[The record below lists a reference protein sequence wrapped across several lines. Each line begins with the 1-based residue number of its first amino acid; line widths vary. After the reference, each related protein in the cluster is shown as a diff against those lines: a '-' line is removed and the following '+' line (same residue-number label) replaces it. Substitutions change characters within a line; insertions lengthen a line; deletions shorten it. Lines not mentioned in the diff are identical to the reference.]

1 MKHDLPADLDADA
14 AASSPDASA
23 GAAPGAT
30 GSGHTAPD
38 FSAYSSS
45 SDRDQHG
52 GAPHGFFAWLR
63 SLGLQRQPGWIG
75 GVASG
80 VAARI
85 GIDPIIVRGIL
96 VVLAIFAAP
105 VLLFYGVAWLLLPDS
120 DGRIHLQ
127 RLLNG
132 DPQPALAGIAIFVLL
147 GLMTPLNAAAQSV
160 VAGNLWTTGGWFWG
174 WSGSSVIATIF
185 NIAALAA
192 ITVFVV
198 WLVRRSNANSRG
210 GGAPSPTT
218 LAAYST
224 APATDGGGIR
234 SGDSDAAATTTGDAT
249 SSASAAAEAASTESD
264 ATASSDAAST
274 ASATASTAATSAAG
288 PEPAPPGAGASVD
301 ELAAWKLQ
309 HEAWR
314 IERERFNRAQSDA
327 DKAARSQWAA
337 ENKARSQA
345 FAAQAAEHRRLRKLE
360 RPRASASAVFFTLGA
375 ALVAGAGSAI
385 AAMGS
390 PENADYAATIGVL
403 VAALVAS
410 VSMIIAGIARR
421 RSGFLAAVTMAL
433 LLIGLVSALIP
444 RGSTL
449 LWPGEFVS
457 STSAP
462 ESVTQPFGALT
473 VWVYDHENSNSA
485 PGTMTITKANGDL
498 YIQMDPGASLEL
510 DAAIDADE
518 TITLTRH
525 DNDGDADSRVLTP
538 PSESGTHTLR
548 IGTISPDD
556 PADLTIDATLT
567 RGSIFITQ
575 FPG

>member
-14 AASSPDASA
+14 ALNSA
-23 GAAPGAT
+23 GADGAT
-30 GSGHTAPD
+30 GDSAGSGPATPD

-45 SDRDQHG
+45 SDRDRHG

-63 SLGLQRQPGWIG
+63 GLGLQRQPGWIG

-132 DPQPALAGIAIFVLL
+132 DAQPALAGIAIFVLL

-160 VAGNLWTTGGWFWG
+160 VAGNFWTTSGWFWG

-198 WLVRRSNANSRG
+198 WLVRRSNSNSR

-234 SGDSDAAATTTGDAT
+234 SGDSDAAATTTGDA
-249 SSASAAAEAASTESD
+249 APAAA
-264 ATASSDAAST
+264 ATAETVAAEPPVT
-274 ASATASTAATSAAG
+274 APTAEY
-288 PEPAPPGAGASVD
+288 EPIPPGAGASVD

-314 IERERFNRAQSDA
+314 IERDRFNRAQTDA
-327 DKAARSQWAA
+327 DQAARAHWAA

-345 FAAQAAEHRRLRKLE
+345 FAEQAAEHSRLRKLE

-390 PENADYAATIGVL
+390 PANADYAATIGVL
-403 VAALVAS
+403 VAALV
-410 VSMIIAGIARR
+410 VSLAMIIAGIARR
-421 RSGFLAAVTMAL
+421 RSGFLAAVAMTL
-433 LLIGLVSALIP
+433 LLIGLVSAAVPRHGQFLIP
-444 RGSTL
+444 GAYLDSGT
-449 LWPGEFVS
+449 S
-457 STSAP
+457 SGA
-462 ESVTQPFGALT
+462 VTQPWGDLT
-473 VWVYDHENSNSA
+473 VWVYDHDNGDAQSDRS
-485 PGTMTITKANGDL
+485 MTVTKANGDL
-498 YIQMDPGASLEL
+498 YIQMDANSSLDL
-510 DAAIDADE
+510 TATLADGG
-518 TITLTRH
+518 TVSLTRITAA
-525 DNDGDADSRVLTP
+525 GDATTRLIASADQASSNSIRLGDFTGRVAT
-538 PSESGTHTLR
+538 
-548 IGTISPDD
+548 
-556 PADLTIDATLT
+556 DLTLDATLDA
-567 RGSIFITQ
+567 GSIHITQ
-575 FPG
+575 FAEEDIP

>member
-1 MKHDLPADLDADA
+1 MKHDLPADLNADA
-14 AASSPDASA
+14 AASSADTAA
-23 GAAPGAT
+23 GAPGDTA
-30 GSGHTAPD
+30 GGGPTAPD

-45 SDRDQHG
+45 TDRDQHG

-63 SLGLQRQPGWIG
+63 GLGLQRQPGWIG

-160 VAGNLWTTGGWFWG
+160 VAGNFWTTGGWFWG

-198 WLVRRSNANSRG
+198 WLVRRSNTNSRG

-224 APATDGGGIR
+224 APAPDGGGIR
-234 SGDSDAAATTTGDAT
+234 SGDSDAAATTTSDTAT
-249 SSASAAAEAASTESD
+249 SAASSAAAASTESISAATGASAAAEADTPP
-264 ATASSDAAST
+264 TAEH
-274 ASATASTAATSAAG
+274 
-288 PEPAPPGAGASVD
+288 EPAPPGAGASVD

-314 IERERFNRAQSDA
+314 IERERFSRAQADA

-360 RPRASASAVFFTLGA
+360 RPRASASAVFFTMGA
-375 ALVAGAGSAI
+375 ALVAGAASAI

-421 RSGFLAAVTMAL
+421 RSGFLAALTMAL

-485 PGTMTITKANGDL
+485 PGTMAITKANGDL

-525 DNDGDADSRVLTP
+525 DNDGDAESRVLTP

>member
-14 AASSPDASA
+14 AAS
-23 GAAPGAT
+23 GAAAA
-30 GSGHTAPD
+30 SGPAVPDSSAPD
-38 FSAYSSS
+38 FSAYSASA
-45 SDRDQHG
+45 DRDQHG

-80 VAARI
+80 IAARI

-105 VLLFYGVAWLLLPDS
+105 VLLFYGAAWLLLPDT

-127 RLLNG
+127 RLLRG
-132 DPQPALAGIAIFVLL
+132 DPQPALAGIAIFVLI

-160 VAGNLWTTGGWFWG
+160 VAGNFWTTGGWFWG

-185 NIAALAA
+185 NLAALAA
-192 ITVFVV
+192 LAVFVV
-198 WLVRRSNANSRG
+198 WLVRRSNSNSRG

-218 LAAYST
+218 LGAYRT

-234 SGDSDAAATTTGDAT
+234 SGDPDAAATTAGDGT
-249 SSASAAAEAASTESD
+249 
-264 ATASSDAAST
+264 TAVGTT
-274 ASATASTAATSAAG
+274 ASAGSADEPDAADSVAAASVAPATAAAA
-288 PEPAPPGAGASVD
+288 PTAEYEPVPPGAGASVD

-314 IERERFNRAQSDA
+314 IERERFNQAQADA

-385 AAMGS
+385 AAMGY
-390 PENADYAATIGVL
+390 PANADYAATIGVL

-410 VSMIIAGIARR
+410 VAMIIAGIARR
-421 RSGFLAAVTMAL
+421 RSGFLAFVAVSL
-433 LLIGLVSALIP
+433 LVIGVGSALAP
-444 RGSTL
+444 RSNDF
-449 LWPGEFVS
+449 LWPGQVIDNSFGNR
-457 STSAP
+457 T
-462 ESVTQPFGALT
+462 VTQPWGDLT
-473 VWVYDHENSNSA
+473 AWVYNGDDIGSA
-485 PGTMTITKANGDL
+485 PARVTITKANGDV
-498 YIQMDPGASLEL
+498 YIQMDVGSSLAL
-510 DAAIDADE
+510 DA
-518 TITLTRH
+518 TLASGHTVTVTRSG
-525 DNDGDADSRVLTP
+525 DGVDTVTTEVIQPKASGQHSVRLGTVS
-538 PSESGTHTLR
+538 PSE
-548 IGTISPDD
+548 
-556 PADLTIDATLT
+556 PADLTLDASLE
-567 RGSIFITQ
+567 RGSIFISQ
-575 FPG
+575 HVEADNS

>member
-1 MKHDLPADLDADA
+1 MKHDLPADLNADA
-14 AASSPDASA
+14 AASSADTAA
-23 GAAPGAT
+23 GAPGDTA
-30 GSGHTAPD
+30 GGGPTAPD

-45 SDRDQHG
+45 TDRDQHG

-160 VAGNLWTTGGWFWG
+160 VAGNFWTTGGWFWG

-198 WLVRRSNANSRG
+198 WLVRRSNTNSRG

-234 SGDSDAAATTTGDAT
+234 SGDSDAAATTTSDTAT
-249 SSASAAAEAASTESD
+249 SASAAAADRLGRVGSQRLEPPE
-264 ATASSDAAST
+264 
-274 ASATASTAATSAAG
+274 ASATASADATPTAEHRAGPAGRRRIGRRARSVEAATRGVADRTRTLQ
-288 PEPAPPGAGASVD
+288 PGAGRRRQGGP
-301 ELAAWKLQ
+301 LAVGG
-309 HEAWR
+309 
-314 IERERFNRAQSDA
+314 REQGPLAGLRRAGRGA
-327 DKAARSQWAA
+327 PAP
-337 ENKARSQA
+337 
-345 FAAQAAEHRRLRKLE
+345 AQARAPPRQRVRRVLHDGSSPRRRRRQRHRRAAA
-360 RPRASASAVFFTLGA
+360 PRRTPTTPQRSACWW
-375 ALVAGAGSAI
+375 
-385 AAMGS
+385 
-390 PENADYAATIGVL
+390 
-403 VAALVAS
+403 
-410 VSMIIAGIARR
+410 R
-421 RSGFLAAVTMAL
+421 RS
-433 LLIGLVSALIP
+433 
-444 RGSTL
+444 
-449 LWPGEFVS
+449 W
-457 STSAP
+457 
-462 ESVTQPFGALT
+462 
-473 VWVYDHENSNSA
+473 H
-485 PGTMTITKANGDL
+485 
-498 YIQMDPGASLEL
+498 
-510 DAAIDADE
+510 
-518 TITLTRH
+518 
-525 DNDGDADSRVLTP
+525 
-538 PSESGTHTLR
+538 PS
-548 IGTISPDD
+548 P
-556 PADLTIDATLT
+556 
-567 RGSIFITQ
+567 
-575 FPG
+575 

>member
-14 AASSPDASA
+14 AAGTAA
-23 GAAPGAT
+23 GAASDTTDGGPA
-30 GSGHTAPD
+30 APD
-38 FSAYSSS
+38 FPAYSSS

-63 SLGLQRQPGWIG
+63 SLGVQRQPGWIG

-80 VAARI
+80 IAARI

-105 VLLFYGVAWLLLPDS
+105 VLLFYGIAWLLLPDS

-160 VAGNLWTTGGWFWG
+160 LAGNFWTTGGWFWG

-210 GGAPSPTT
+210 GGAPAPTT
-218 LAAYST
+218 LAGYST

-234 SGDSDAAATTTGDAT
+234 SGDSDAAATTMGDA
-249 SSASAAAEAASTESD
+249 AAGAAAGAAAESAAAVSA
-264 ATASSDAAST
+264 
-274 ASATASTAATSAAG
+274 ASATAPAG
-288 PEPAPPGAGASVD
+288 PLPTAEYEPVPPGAGASVD

-314 IERERFNRAQSDA
+314 IERERFNRAQADA
-327 DKAARSQWAA
+327 DRAARSQWAA

-345 FAAQAAEHRRLRKLE
+345 FAVQAAEHRRLRKLE
-360 RPRASASAVFFTLGA
+360 RPRTSAAAVFFTLGA

-385 AAMGS
+385 AAMGT

-410 VSMIIAGIARR
+410 FAMIIAGIARR
-421 RSGFLAAVTMAL
+421 RSGFIAAVTMTL
-433 LLIGLVSALIP
+433 LLIGLVSATLP
-444 RGSTL
+444 RNSEF
-449 LWPGEFVS
+449 LWPGQMIDNGYGNR
-457 STSAP
+457 T
-462 ESVTQPFGALT
+462 VTQPWGDLT
-473 VWVYDHENSNSA
+473 IWVHDGNDLGIDPNVLSV
-485 PGTMTITKANGDL
+485 TKANGDI
-498 YIQMDPGASLEL
+498 YIRMDEDSSLSLTTSLSAGHTITVSSTGDGVNIPPEVIHAQVSGTNRLELGTIGPGA
-510 DAAIDADE
+510 
-518 TITLTRH
+518 
-525 DNDGDADSRVLTP
+525 
-538 PSESGTHTLR
+538 
-548 IGTISPDD
+548 
-556 PADLTIDATLT
+556 PADLILDASLSN
-567 RGSIFITQ
+567 GDIFIWQ
-575 FPG
+575 HVEAGSN

>member
-14 AASSPDASA
+14 AANT
-23 GAAPGAT
+23 AAAGAT
-30 GSGHTAPD
+30 GDTAGSGPATPD

-105 VLLFYGVAWLLLPDS
+105 VLLFYGVAWLLLPDN

-160 VAGNLWTTGGWFWG
+160 VAGNFWTTGGWFWG
-174 WSGSSVIATIF
+174 WSGSSVIATIL

-198 WLVRRSNANSRG
+198 WLVRRSNSNSRG

-234 SGDSDAAATTTGDAT
+234 SGDSDAAATTTSDA
-249 SSASAAAEAASTESD
+249 APSAAATAETVAAEPPV
-264 ATASSDAAST
+264 TAPT
-274 ASATASTAATSAAG
+274 AEY
-288 PEPAPPGAGASVD
+288 EPIPPGAGASVD

-314 IERERFNRAQSDA
+314 VERERFNRAQTDA
-327 DKAARSQWAA
+327 DQAARSHWAA

-345 FAAQAAEHRRLRKLE
+345 FAEQAAEHRRLRKLE

-375 ALVAGAGSAI
+375 ALVAGAASAI

-410 VSMIIAGIARR
+410 VAMIIAGIARR

-525 DNDGDADSRVLTP
+525 DNDGDAESRVLTP
-538 PSESGTHTLR
+538 PSESSTHTLR